1 MGVERK
7 AARKLRTQGGQSAA
21 SVNKSWAKHRLR
33 CANAAHAAQ
42 PTAAARRPGPRSLA
56 GDIRQA
62 SGSARSSHAMR
73 FYHLPLGSWLML
85 SLHQAGAKGRGR
97 MLGGRCAHGTHP
109 QQCAVQQVRQ
119 PAHGRE
125 QVYRCVR
132 LVAGVAYLHMGVQP
146 AQAAS
151 AVAMVDR

>member
-97 MLGGRCAHGTHP
+97 MCGGHCARGYASTAMCGAAYRVRKSVAQMCACLPIVIAPLPLPLLRCGK
-109 QQCAVQQVRQ
+109 RQ
-119 PAHGRE
+119 TGKERKKKA
-125 QVYRCVR
+125 
-132 LVAGVAYLHMGVQP
+132 
-146 AQAAS
+146 
-151 AVAMVDR
+151 